1 MTKRFVR
8 EENEPAQTPPP
19 TGPLQA
25 FFQLYVDGA
34 ARDPRTGSAPR
45 SPVHDCRNLDDAT
58 YSTCWRRPEHKQE
71 RLPLEQ
77 RQQALTQ

>member
-1 MTKRFVR
+1 MEQKSH
-8 EENEPAQTPPP
+8 
-19 TGPLQA
+19 
-25 FFQLYVDGA
+25 QLYVYGA